1 MKPDAFA
8 CKSECLG
15 IATFFFLYQ
24 TFLEYWGNL
33 GQKYILQ
40 TVEQLIQLF
49 VTAKVSFSGL
59 LYFSTFGSEGK
70 FPTDYLPNVA
80 ICLFAYQ

>member
-1 MKPDAFA
+1 MKTDAFA
-8 CKSECLG
+8 CKSECFG
-15 IATFFFLYQ
+15 IASFFFLYQ
-24 TFLEYWGNL
+24 TFLEYWGSL

>member
-1 MKPDAFA
+1 MRLLVNQNA
-8 CKSECLG
+8 
-15 IATFFFLYQ
+15 
-24 TFLEYWGNL
+24 LELQLSFSSTKRFWNIGGGNL

-49 VTAKVSFSGL
+49 VAAKVSFSGL

-70 FPTDYLPNVA
+70 FPRDYLPNMA